1 MEKLKMIRAQQQ
13 ARRSLTTSLTAT
25 VLSIA
30 GFISISKNS
39 NIRAVEIVSLLACGM
54 SIGAFLVTLV
64 LSIKM
69 KKAID

>member
-1 MEKLKMIRAQQQ
+1 VRSSKRA
-13 ARRSLTTSLTAT
+13 AALTTSLTAT